1 MAYIRKRK
9 DGWFAEIRRKG
20 YSPLNKTL
28 KTQVA
33 AKAWARRVET
43 SMDNGSYI
51 DTRASGSVLIDQLI
65 DALACPY
72 IVIAAKCHR
81 FPPFYTGSYLVH
93 HLRSQSIKRPAP
105 LQFTFVD
112 FCL

>member
-1 MAYIRKRK
+1 MHVRKRG
-9 DGWFAEIRRKG
+9 DGWQAIVK
-20 YSPLNKTL
+20 STTHPTQQKTF

-33 AKAWARRVET
+33 AKAWGRRVET

-81 FPPFYTGSYLVH
+81 FHPFYTGSYLVH